1 MPRIIISKEEAG
13 KHTIKLDNVKMY
25 IDPNIEGR
33 LFKMFDLLRDLEE
46 GSNRLSEIN
55 NLRQLNERMGIST
68 VELDNL
74 EIETKKVILDKID
87 EFYSK

>member
-1 MPRIIISKEEAG
+1 MPRITISKEEAG

-87 EFYSK
+87 KFYSK

>member
-1 MPRIIISKEEAG
+1 MPRIIISKEEDG
-13 KHTIKLDNVKMY
+13 KRTIKLDNVKMY